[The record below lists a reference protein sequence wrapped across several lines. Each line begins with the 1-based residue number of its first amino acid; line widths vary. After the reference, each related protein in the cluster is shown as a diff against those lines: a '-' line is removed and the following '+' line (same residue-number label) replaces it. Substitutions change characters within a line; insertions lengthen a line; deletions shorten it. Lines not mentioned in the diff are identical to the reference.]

1 MSLQIEGYGSRP
13 CQLMTSKI
21 FPLSFVLLN
30 LESVEREKIT
40 KI

>member
-13 CQLMTSKI
+13 CQLMTSKN

-30 LESVEREKIT
+30 MESVEREKIT